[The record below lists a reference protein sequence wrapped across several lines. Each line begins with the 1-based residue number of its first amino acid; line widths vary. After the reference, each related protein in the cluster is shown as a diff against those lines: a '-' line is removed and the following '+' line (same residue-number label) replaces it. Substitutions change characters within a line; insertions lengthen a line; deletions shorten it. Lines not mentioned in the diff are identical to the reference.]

1 MGKTKIGGKKLTPK
15 RVITPKGAQVGLN
28 WSFLFV
34 GGDII
39 KSCAQSK
46 FEAKWLTI
54 ALFSTDRTFW
64 DQTLPHLQ
72 KEIRNLHTA
81 TF

>member
-1 MGKTKIGGKKLTPK
+1 MGKKMAPK
-15 RVITPKGAQVGLN
+15 RVITPKGAQVGLS
-28 WSFLFV
+28 SFA
-34 GGDII
+34 GGDIL

-54 ALFSTDRTFW
+54 ALFRTDRTFW
-64 DQTLPHLQ
+64 EPKLPHLQ
-72 KEIRNLHTA
+72 KEIRKLHNA